1 MILSQLFYLCPMI
14 LQVFHYPLRV
24 IEIKKMLFFFSD
36 ALNAFDG
43 GVRQT
48 IGVNATAGIWA
59 TYPQSFLSTGNGFC
73 DQVML
78 KKYCYVGLEKTTSI
92 IIGVIWV

>member
-1 MILSQLFYLCPMI
+1 MILSQLFYLCPMV
-14 LQVFHYPLRV
+14 LQEFHYPRGV
-24 IEIKKMLFFFSD
+24 IEIKKMVFFSD

-48 IGVNATAGIWA
+48 IGVNATAGIWVS
-59 TYPQSFLSTGNGFC
+59 YPQSFLSTGNGFS

-78 KKYCYVGLEKTTSI
+78 KKYCYVGLVKTTSI
-92 IIGVIWV
+92 IMGVIWV

>member
-1 MILSQLFYLCPMI
+1 MM
-14 LQVFHYPLRV
+14 
-24 IEIKKMLFFFSD
+24 FFSAD

-48 IGVNATAGIWA
+48 EGVNATAGIWV
-59 TYPQSFLSTGNGFC
+59 TFPQSFLSTGNGFA

-78 KKYCYVGLEKTTSI
+78 ASLS
-92 IIGVIWV
+92 